1 MIRDV
6 GITVKYLKTVEVEE
20 IGIKEEISYIN
31 HYLDQK
37 RIELQTNL
45 YNSSG
50 SIIRTRNE
58 IIEGDDYVK
67 LVGDNA
73 FAIEA
78 EELWEYLDSIS

>member
-6 GITVKYLKTVEVEE
+6 GITVKYLKTIEVEE

-50 SIIRTRNE
+50 NIIRTRNE
-58 IIEGDDYVK
+58 IIEGDEYIN
-67 LVGDNA
+67 LVGDNSL
-73 FAIEA
+73 FIRA
-78 EELWEYLDSIS
+78 EDIWEYLDSIS